1 MAINTWIQ
9 VTKDPAAAS
18 KPDRADHIHITKA
31 GTADGG
37 DVTVAWD
44 NTSVTSL
51 TVWDSCVSAAR
62 TQAISRG
69 LK

>member
-18 KPDRADHIHITKA
+18 KPDRADHIHTTKA
-31 GTADGG
+31 AGADGG
-37 DVTVAWD
+37 DLTIAWD
-44 NTSVTSL
+44 STTVTSL
-51 TVWDSCVSAAR
+51 TIFDSCASAAR
-62 TQAISRG
+62 QQAIARG

>member
-18 KPDRADHIHITKA
+18 KPDRADHINISKGA
-31 GTADGG
+31 GADGG
-37 DVTVAWD
+37 DLTIAWD
-44 NTSVTSL
+44 SATVTSL
-51 TVWDSCVSAAR
+51 TIWDSCASAAR
-62 TQAISRG
+62 TQAIARG

>member
-1 MAINTWIQ
+1 MAINTWIN

-18 KPDRADHIHITKA
+18 KPDRADHVNNGKA

-37 DVTVAWD
+37 DFTIAWD
-44 NTSVTSL
+44 SASVTTLSIF
-51 TVWDSCVSAAR
+51 DSCAATAR
-62 TQAISRG
+62 QQAISRG